1 MPYELLIA
9 LRYLKAKRKQT
20 FVSLITIISI
30 LGVILGVMALIIV
43 LSVMSGFQKSLRD
56 KILGINSHVIVL
68 NYQGSFGNYKEQLAK
83 IKEVQGVKDVA
94 PFVITQVLVS
104 NKERSIGMVLRGI
117 SPSMQKKVTEIGKF
131 VKDGS
136 IDELEKRDKIPNI
149 LIGKELAVNLGVI
162 KGDKLMV
169 ILPQGDITPFGLMP
183 KMVEFQIAGVFETGM
198 FDYDTTMGY
207 INLEEAQKLLGIGD
221 KIIGIEVKVNDIFK
235 SDVVAQEIQGRLGL
249 PFKVRDWKEMNK
261 NLFSA
266 LRLEKT
272 ALFIILLLIV
282 LVAAFNIITTL
293 VMLVMEKNKDIAILK
308 SMGATYKSIGKIFK
322 LQGIIIGFAGT
333 VVGGFLGVI
342 ISINLHSIVT
352 FAERVTG
359 IELLARD
366 VYFMDRFPSSVDPID
381 VVLVCGFSFLI
392 CYLATLYPAKEAAKM
407 DPAEVLRYD

>member
-221 KIIGIEVKVNDIFK
+221 KITGIEVKVNDIFK